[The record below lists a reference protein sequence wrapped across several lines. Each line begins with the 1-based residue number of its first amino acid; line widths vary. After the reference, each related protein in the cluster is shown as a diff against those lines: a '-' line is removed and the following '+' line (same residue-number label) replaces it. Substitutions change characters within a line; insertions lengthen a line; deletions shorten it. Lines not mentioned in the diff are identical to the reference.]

1 MKVIVKR
8 TNEKSIEKLGEIA
21 WCDTFNI
28 SSQSAIIQYYQ
39 GLARENGLSKYSIE
53 IDGNLVYF
61 Q

>member
-8 TNEKSIEKLGEIA
+8 TNEQSIEKLGEIA
-21 WCDTFNI
+21 WSDTFNV

-39 GLARENGLSKYSIE
+39 SLAKDNNLNKYSIE
-53 IDGNLVYF
+53 IDGDLVYF

>member
-21 WCDTFNI
+21 WDDNFNI
-28 SSQSAIIQYYQ
+28 SSQSAIVQYYQ
-39 GLARENGLSKYSIE
+39 GMAKQNGLTKYSIE
-53 IDGNLVYF
+53 IDGDLVYF

>member
-1 MKVIVKR
+1 MKVTVKR

-21 WCDTFNI
+21 WDDNFNI

-39 GLARENGLSKYSIE
+39 GLAKSNNLTKYSIE
-53 IDGNLVYF
+53 IDGYLVYF